1 MWIST
6 KQTKHKLVSRRSFTA
21 WAAVQSFAVTNH
33 SERRKEDEN
42 RKETAHRLT
51 FGALHLVEEFS
62 GTITINAL
70 D

>member
-1 MWIST
+1 MA
-6 KQTKHKLVSRRSFTA
+6 R
-21 WAAVQSFAVTNH
+21 AAVQSFAVTNH

>member
-1 MWIST
+1 MRINT
-6 KQTKHKLVSRRSFTA
+6 RQTNHKPVCRRSFTA
-21 WAAVQSFAVTNH
+21 RAAVQSFAVTNH

-42 RKETAHRLT
+42 RKETAHRFT